1 MLPPALNCRGQSAA
15 WLVRTVKIYYK
26 RTIHTINRSVLL
38 VSTMQTFLARFN
50 NATNNVRSAKKIKK
64 KGKHTTSISKS
75 RGHCP
80 TLISSTLPRK
90 HIPRRNEEHLY
101 HGKFPKEDR
110 LFSLGCFSWNHRLL
124 AIGHE
129 SEIISLASRS
139 RWLAPPRP
147 SPPRS

>member
-64 KGKHTTSISKS
+64 KRENTRPPSRNQGVIARLSFRRPCLENTSQGATKS
-75 RGHCP
+75 TFITENFQKKTGFFLSAVFRGTIDSWP
-80 TLISSTLPRK
+80 SVT
-90 HIPRRNEEHLY
+90 N
-101 HGKFPKEDR
+101 PK
-110 LFSLGCFSWNHRLL
+110 
-124 AIGHE
+124 
-129 SEIISLASRS
+129 
-139 RWLAPPRP
+139 
-147 SPPRS
+147 